1 MADMTVFEYVRANPD
16 STSNEIAKA
25 LNKKTSAVAS
35 ALSHLRATGRVVKLC
50 CPNSDIPVYRVNDL
64 PFGCSNRLTMIFNQ
78 LLREVR
84 R

>member
-1 MADMTVFEYVRANPD
+1 MTIFEYLQDHPD
-16 STSNEIAKA
+16 STSSEIAKA

-35 ALSHLRATGRVVKLC
+35 TLSHLRATGRVVKSSR
-50 CPNSDIPVYRVNDL
+50 PNSDTPVYRVNEL
-64 PFGCSNRLTMIFNQ
+64 PFGCSNRLTMMFNH